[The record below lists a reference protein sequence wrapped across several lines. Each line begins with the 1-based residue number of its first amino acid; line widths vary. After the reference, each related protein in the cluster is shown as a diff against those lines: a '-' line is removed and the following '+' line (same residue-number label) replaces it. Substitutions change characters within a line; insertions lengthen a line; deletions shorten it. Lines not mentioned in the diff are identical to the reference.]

1 MSKRPI
7 SVILLAAGTG
17 SRMRG
22 DKPLSLLHGQP
33 LIRHALRLIEELP
46 VQERIVVVGH
56 QAEKLFPLLAGL
68 PVWSIYN
75 PDFLQGIGHSIA
87 AGIRI
92 ASQQVEAYMVLLAD
106 MPLLRSEPIIAM
118 MDAFLQSDE
127 SVWFMRPVFQGQ
139 PGHPVLFKA
148 RLHLTLSSLSGI
160 HGAKE
165 IIGSNPDKIRLFAW
179 PDATC
184 LQDVDT
190 PEDLEKI
197 TRLL

>member
-1 MSKRPI
+1 
-7 SVILLAAGTG
+7 
-17 SRMRG
+17 MRG

-118 MDAFLQSDE
+118 MDAFCNPMSQFGSCVQYSRDN
-127 SVWFMRPVFQGQ
+127 
-139 PGHPVLFKA
+139 PG
-148 RLHLTLSSLSGI
+148 
-160 HGAKE
+160 
-165 IIGSNPDKIRLFAW
+165 IRFCSKPAY
-179 PDATC
+179 TSH
-184 LQDVDT
+184 
-190 PEDLEKI
+190 
-197 TRLL
+197 